1 MVINLLSLFSI
12 NVLFTN
18 YFFQLFAERE
28 NAIIYRGLENI
39 AEDLARIQFPIDFN
53 ISLLF
58 ISIIVSIFTTFLIT
72 FMVYKSADIN
82 KLETI
87 INSLLK
93 LFFVNLVSI
102 SSVLYFL
109 RIYNAPRGL
118 LLINI
123 ISFPFLFG
131 FIIYFL
137 KYFDFV
143 KIINKKILSIVFSI
157 LSIFIV
163 IYIVN
168 SNIED
173 NLYVETNSNLPEAD
187 QINIDT
193 TQTTL
198 LEEKDLIGDYV
209 CYKWSGSDNYQECI
223 KGTQVKILD
232 NFGESLNNI
241 VHFNDDIYFLNV
253 DGIIY
258 KNTSKEIF
266 LDLSEKILSRI
277 IIGRGANGLF
287 GLAFHPNDKY
297 FIVSY
302 SDLNNNYI
310 LEKFEL
316 SENGLPNLKSNEK
329 LIKVPNGSLYH
340 FAGSLLWSDYFNDF
354 IVNIGDM
361 DAAQNPIIKSEALY
375 TNSPRGKILLLE
387 NFISNPVIIGEDKD
401 HPVRKNILGFGLR
414 NPWQTYEYGNLLF
427 IPDIGNTV
435 QEELNIV
442 NLNDFADRDYK
453 PFLFGWPYYEGVTIN
468 KYRYTEVSVWQD
480 NQKVDSTEYITENS
494 IQPVVF
500 YNHDSPDTYRA
511 ALIGGVV
518 IQDESSEYFEHY
530 FFAEYFAKEI
540 YSYDYKNNLLY
551 HYPLPQDFDS
561 FITSVT
567 INKEKKDSLLVSI
580 GNGNLAEI
588 SLPEE

>member
-1 MVINLLSLFSI
+1 MIINLLSIFSL

-18 YFFQLFAERE
+18 YFFQLFAKRE
-28 NAIIYRGLENI
+28 NAIIYKGLENI
-39 AEDLARIQFPIDFN
+39 ADDFARIQFPVEFN

-58 ISIIVSIFTTFLIT
+58 IAIVISIFTTLLIT
-72 FMVYKSADIN
+72 FTVYKYANIN
-82 KLETI
+82 KLETL
-87 INSLLK
+87 INTLLK
-93 LFFVNLVSI
+93 LFFVNLVSV
-102 SSVLYFL
+102 SSVLYFF

-118 LLINI
+118 LLINL

-131 FIIYFL
+131 FIVYFL

-143 KIINKKILSIVFSI
+143 KVINKKILSIVFLI

-163 IYIVN
+163 GYVVN
-168 SNIED
+168 SSIED
-173 NLYVETNSNLPEAD
+173 NLYVETNLSLSEGD

-209 CYKWSGSDNYQECI
+209 CYKWSGSENYQDCI
-223 KGTQVKILD
+223 KGTEVKILD

-241 VHFNDDIYFLNV
+241 VHFEEDIYFLNV

-258 KNTSKEIF
+258 KNTSEEIF
-266 LDLSEKILSRI
+266 LDLTEKILSRI
-277 IIGRGANGLF
+277 VIGRGANGLF
-287 GLAFHPNDKY
+287 GLAFHPNEDY

-302 SDLNNNYI
+302 SDLKNNYI

-316 SENGLPNLKSNEK
+316 NDDGQPNLESNEL

-340 FAGSLLWSDYFNDF
+340 FAGSLIWSDYFNDF
-354 IVNIGDM
+354 VINIGDM

-375 TNSPRGKILLLE
+375 TNSPRGKILLL
-387 NFISNPVIIGEDKD
+387 NTFISNPDIIGENKNHSARKD
-401 HPVRKNILGFGLR
+401 ILGYGLR
-414 NPWQTYEYGNLLF
+414 NPWQSYEYGNLMF

-435 QEELNIV
+435 QEELNII
-442 NLNDFADRDYK
+442 NLDDFAAQNYR
-453 PFLFGWPYYEGVTIN
+453 PFLFGWPYYEGTTIN
-468 KYRYTEVSVWQD
+468 SYRYTEVSVWQE
-480 NQKVDSTEYITENS
+480 NQLIDSLKYITENS
-494 IQPVVF
+494 VEPVVF

-518 IQDESSEYFEHY
+518 IDDINSEYFEHY
-530 FFAEYFAKEI
+530 IFAEYFAKEI

-551 HYPLPQDFDS
+551 HYPLPQDFES
-561 FITSVT
+561 YITSLT
-567 INKEKKDSLLVSI
+567 INKDKKDSLLISI
-580 GNGNLAEI
+580 GNGNLAEVY
-588 SLPEE
+588 LPQK

>member
-1 MVINLLSLFSI
+1 MIINLLSIFSL

-18 YFFQLFAERE
+18 YFFQLLAARE
-28 NAIIYRGLENI
+28 NAIIYKGLENV
-39 AEDLARIQFPIDFN
+39 ADDLARIQFPAEFN

-58 ISIIVSIFTTFLIT
+58 ISIVISVFSTFLIT
-72 FMVYKSADIN
+72 FTVYKYADIN
-82 KLETI
+82 KLENI
-87 INSLLK
+87 INTLLK
-93 LFFVNLVSI
+93 LFFVNLVSV

-118 LLINI
+118 LLINL
-123 ISFPFLFG
+123 ISFPFVFG
-131 FIIYFL
+131 FIVYFL

-143 KIINKKILSIVFSI
+143 KVINKKILSIVFLI
-157 LSIFIV
+157 FSIFIV
-163 IYIVN
+163 GYVVN

-173 NLYVETNSNLPEAD
+173 NLYVETNPSLPEGD

-209 CYKWSGSDNYQECI
+209 CYKWSGSENYQDCI
-223 KGTQVKILD
+223 KGTEVKILD

-241 VHFNDDIYFLNV
+241 VHFEDDVYFLNV

-258 KNTSKEIF
+258 KNTSEEIF
-266 LDLSEKILSRI
+266 LDISEKILSRI
-277 IIGRGANGLF
+277 VIGRGANGLF
-287 GLAFHPNDKY
+287 GLAFHPNGEY

-310 LEKFEL
+310 LEKYNL
-316 SENGLPNLKSNEK
+316 DDNDLPNLESNEI

-340 FAGSLLWSDYFNDF
+340 FAGSLMWSDYFNDF

-375 TNSPRGKILLLE
+375 TNSPRGKILLL
-387 NFISNPVIIGEDKD
+387 NTFISNPEIIGENKD
-401 HPVRKNILGFGLR
+401 HVVRKDILGFGLR

-427 IPDIGNTV
+427 VPDIGNTV
-435 QEELNIV
+435 QEELNII
-442 NLNDFADRDYK
+442 NLDDFAKQNYK
-453 PFLFGWPYYEGVTIN
+453 PYLFGWPYYEGVTIN
-468 KYRYTEVSVWQD
+468 NFRYTEVSVWVD
-480 NQKVDSTEYITENS
+480 NKTVDSIEYVTENS

-518 IQDESSEYFEHY
+518 IQDESSQYFEHY

-551 HYPLPQDFDS
+551 HYPLPQDFES
-561 FITSVT
+561 FITSLT
-567 INKEKKDSLLVSI
+567 INKDKKDSLLISI

-588 SLPEE
+588 SLPQE